1 MSEPSFYLDSGASD
15 EIQLTMNL
23 ALSRLKMT
31 TFLHV
36 CFFAMMDEIDRLFWL
51 CFFLDLLFERWI
63 LLAGV
68 ASTRWILL
76 AGVASTRWNVV
87 AQERLQS
94 ATLFRDQPLGFND
107 KTMMLLFP
115 TRRGTYIMIL
125 PSVRDRWGH
134 LLWMD

>member
-68 ASTRWILL
+68 ASTRW
-76 AGVASTRWNVV
+76 NVV

>member
-51 CFFLDLLFERWI
+51 CFFLGLLFE
-63 LLAGV
+63 
-68 ASTRWILL
+68 RWILL